1 MQIIESQA
9 NRRTVRAL
17 RSAAITALAAM
28 SIAIVSFGGATS
40 VAAPAPS
47 KDAKQVTASKSDKDQ
62 YTVEM
67 RAAGT
72 CKAGSEC
79 KVEVSLKSKGD
90 FHINDK
96 FPIKFKGR
104 EGQGLS
110 YTKAVV
116 PREEGKFAQKEG
128 TLPIGFTSAKAGKA
142 QVSGTFSFSVC
153 TDANCLMEK
162 VDLELDVDVK

>member
-1 MQIIESQA
+1 MQIIESHD
-9 NRRTVRAL
+9 NRRTFRTL
-17 RSAAITALAAM
+17 RGAAMTALAAL
-28 SIAIVSFGGATS
+28 SITIAGATS

-62 YTVEM
+62 YTVEL
-67 RAAGT
+67 RAAGA

-79 KVEVSLKSKGD
+79 KVEVSLKSKGE

-96 FPIKFKGR
+96 YPIKFKGR

-116 PREEGKFAQKEG
+116 PRDDGKFAQKEG
-128 TLPIGFTSAKAGKA
+128 TLPIGFTPAKAGKA
-142 QVSGTFSFSVC
+142 QVAGTFSFSVC

-162 VDLELDVDVK
+162 VDLDLDVDVK